1 MDNKVKSS
9 PAAPPSTEVP
19 SEVESAP
26 DERALQFQLLRRSI
40 GVVSALL
47 RAVDHARELLKHLS
61 QPFQEADSEKD
72 TQKEISKRH
81 GQRRDA
87 VFAAAKD
94 ALDPDHPVKK
104 SVDESLATLDG
115 LDPSIESSAR
125 DVKTKVLEAL
135 DDLINH
141 ALKDANDEK
150 SADSAEKFAAKA
162 QALTAEM
169 DLRTQ
174 ELTALLKA
182 YKAHLR
188 QAWIE
193 RLTTTRNIVI
203 VLVVLISMAI
213 VAVGYA
219 VKKRH
224 DANAAAELARPKPPP
239 ESAKIESA
247 KPPSAALPPAPDA
260 APALS
265 APVEAA
271 AKPAAVV
278 AAPAV
283 SIKAVDAKPA
293 AQAASSAHAETKVVR
308 GAATLTSGQDKEATK
323 KSVQALG
330 EVIKEWNAEN
340 DMQPVPDKSQKKENK

>member
-1 MDNKVKSS
+1 MNKNIKSS
-9 PAAPPSTEVP
+9 PGAPPA
-19 SEVESAP
+19 VEAPPAAESVP
-26 DERALQFQLLRRSI
+26 DERAMQFQLLRRSI
-40 GVVSALL
+40 GIVSALL
-47 RAVDHARELLKHLS
+47 RAVEHARELLQHLS
-61 QPFQEADSEKD
+61 EPFQEADSEKD

-87 VFAAAKD
+87 VFAAAKE

-115 LDPSIESSAR
+115 LDPSIGSSAR
-125 DVKTKVLEAL
+125 DVKSKVLEAL

-193 RLTTTRNIVI
+193 RLLTTRNILI
-203 VLVVLISMAI
+203 VVVLLISVAI
-213 VAVGYA
+213 VVVGYA
-219 VKKRH
+219 LKKRH
-224 DANAAAELARPKPPP
+224 DADVAAELARPKPPA
-239 ESAKIESA
+239 ESVKLESA
-247 KPPSAALPPAPDA
+247 KPPSAALPSKPDA
-260 APALS
+260 ALAQPAP
-265 APVEAA
+265 AEAA

-283 SIKAVDAKPA
+283 PTKAVDAKPP
-293 AQAASSAHAETKVVR
+293 AQAASSAPAETKLVR
-308 GAATLTSGQDKEATK
+308 GTATLTSGQDKEATK
-323 KSVQALG
+323 KSMQALG
-330 EVIKEWNAEN
+330 EIIKEWNAEN
-340 DMQPVPDKSQKKENK
+340 GMQPVPDKPQKKENK